1 VIARDRVMEK
11 QSHEACSMQVEKDG
25 YAIVPNVFT
34 PEEVQSLALTLES
47 SNLPR
52 SRAGIRHLLSNTA
65 IAQVANDSR
74 LLGIAQSIL
83 GDDAFPFKATLFD
96 KSPDTNWLITWHQDT
111 ALPLCE
117 KQEIPGWGPWST
129 KEGITY
135 AHAPATALE
144 KIVALRLHLDDST
157 NENGPLRIVPSTHRR
172 GVLNDEEVEAIVSN
186 ATPLACLVPKG
197 GIIAVRPLTIHASSK
212 SQSDISRRVI
222 HIEYAMRNAVPT
234 PLHLALA

>member
-1 VIARDRVMEK
+1 M
-11 QSHEACSMQVEKDG
+11 HEACSMKVEQDG
-25 YAIVPNVFT
+25 YAIVPNVFI
-34 PEEVQSLALTLES
+34 PDEVQSLALTLES

-74 LLGIAQSIL
+74 LLGITQSIL

-111 ALPLCE
+111 ALPLRE
-117 KQEIPGWGPWST
+117 KQEIDGWGPWST

-135 AHAPATALE
+135 AHAPAKALE

-157 NENGPLRIVPSTHRR
+157 NENGPLRIVPNTHRR

-186 ATPLACLVPKG
+186 AAPLACLVPKG
-197 GIIAVRPLTIHASSK
+197 GIIVMRPLIIHASSK
-212 SQSDISRRVI
+212 SQSDISRRVL
-222 HIEYAMRNAVPT
+222 HIEYATRDAVPA
-234 PLHLALA
+234 PLQLAMA